1 MGNIFSY
8 LEKELTIFFSALEKF
23 IQLGVHNKGLAY
35 GLSII
40 VFTAIIRIILL
51 PLNLKQMH
59 SSIRMQDLQPE
70 VQKLQKKY
78 KDNPQKMQELMM
90 KLYKENNASPLS
102 GCLPVL
108 VQWPILMALYW
119 VFKGLPGIDK
129 VGFLWIKS
137 LGKTDQFYILPIL
150 SGATTFLSTYIMTPK
165 TNGKEN
171 KQANLQTNSMNIFM
185 TIFITY
191 ISFTVNNSALVLYWV
206 TQNLFQLG
214 QVVIQRKLMKKGDV
228 VPLEEIERNFQSS
241 GAGLSGKKLADEYRN
256 EKKNIA
262 SSNSNKKN
270 INVQNK
276 SGKKKKNA
284 NSNRP

>member
-1 MGNIFSY
+1 M
-8 LEKELTIFFSALEKF
+8 LFFSTLEKF
-23 IQLGVHNKGLAY
+23 IQTGIHNKGLAY
-35 GLSII
+35 GLAII

-59 SSIRMQDLQPE
+59 SSLKMQDLQPE

-78 KDNPQKMQELMM
+78 KDNPEKMQGLMM

-108 VQWPILMALYW
+108 IQWPILMALYW

-137 LGKTDQFYILPIL
+137 LGKTDQYYILPIL
-150 SGATTFLSTYIMTPK
+150 SGATTFFSTYIMTPK
-165 TNGKEN
+165 TGDKEN

-214 QVVIQRKLMKKGDV
+214 QVVVQKKLMKKGDV
-228 VPLEEIERNFQSS
+228 ITLEEVERNYQSGGES
-241 GAGLSGKKLADEYRN
+241 LPGKKLADEYRN
-256 EKKNIA
+256 EKKNISA
-262 SSNSNKKN
+262 GNSNKKN
-270 INVQNK
+270 INVQNRT
-276 SGKKKKNA
+276 GKKKKNA
-284 NSNRP
+284 NNK